1 MRFAITAKITYN
13 NPAMTRII
21 DFHTHAFPDELAER
35 AMTALLEE
43 GKKKSDVTAHLD
55 GRVSSLLS
63 SMDRNNIEKSVVC
76 SIATKPSQ
84 FEPIL
89 AWSKKIRSDR
99 LVPFPSVHPDDPGAP
114 EKVSWIKDEGFRGI
128 KFHPYYQNFSIDEIR
143 LFPVYERITAEGLIL
158 LMHTG
163 FDLAFDR
170 NRICDPERIVRVLEN
185 FPDLKLV
192 TSHLGAWEDWDEV
205 ERHMIG
211 KKIYMEISYSLDILD
226 KERARKMITAHPAEY
241 VLFGTDSPWTGQD
254 RTLSLLKGL
263 ELEPALEKKILR
275 DNALALLNSP

>member
-1 MRFAITAKITYN
+1 MKS
-13 NPAMTRII
+13 
-21 DFHTHAFPDELAER
+21 
-35 AMTALLEE
+35 LLEE
-43 GKKKSDVTAHLD
+43 GKKKSEVTAHLD
-55 GRVSSLLS
+55 GRISSLLA
-63 SMDRNNIEKSVVC
+63 SMDRNDIEKSIIC

-99 LVPFPSVHPDDPGAP
+99 LLPFPSVHPDDPVAP
-114 EKVSWIKDEGFRGI
+114 ERISRIKEEGFKGV
-128 KFHPYYQNFSIDEIR
+128 KFHPYYQKFTVDEKK
-143 LFPVYERITAEGLIL
+143 LFPVYKKISAEGLIV

-170 NRICDPERIVRVLEN
+170 DRICDPQRIVSVLEN

-205 ERHMIG
+205 ERLMIG

-226 KERARKMITAHPAEY
+226 KERARRMITAHPAEY

-254 RTLSLLKGL
+254 MTLSLLKGL
-263 ELEPALEKKILR
+263 KLEPALEKKILR
-275 DNALALLNSP
+275 DNALAVLNSA